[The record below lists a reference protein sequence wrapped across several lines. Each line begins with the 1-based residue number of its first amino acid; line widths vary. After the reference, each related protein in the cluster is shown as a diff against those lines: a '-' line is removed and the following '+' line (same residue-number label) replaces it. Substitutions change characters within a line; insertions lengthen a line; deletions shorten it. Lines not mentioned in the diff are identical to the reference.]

1 MMATRLA
8 KLLDIS
14 NHFRP
19 PELVGMP
26 LNSGHKVGGK
36 FTFTSHANH
45 IVARFT
51 EQSGDFVRI
60 NEVF

>member
-8 KLLDIS
+8 ELLDIS

-26 LNSGHKVGGK
+26 LNSGHKVGSE
-36 FTFTSHANH
+36 FTFTSHPNH
-45 IVARFT
+45 IAARFT